1 VTKQLDIDAKEKEN
15 SKSNLLM
22 QQRRRY
28 PSSAL
33 LVPPSRCT
41 PSSDKNKPM
50 QDPTFTKIKYPY
62 LNFVTVAFYKKN
74 PLVNKLTM
82 GCCK

>member
-1 VTKQLDIDAKEKEN
+1 
-15 SKSNLLM
+15 M
-22 QQRRRY
+22 
-28 PSSAL
+28 
-33 LVPPSRCT
+33 

-62 LNFVTVAFYKKN
+62 LNFVTVAFYKKK

>member
-1 VTKQLDIDAKEKEN
+1 MEKAN
-15 SKSNLLM
+15 SKSNILM

-28 PSSAL
+28 PNSIL
-33 LVPPSRCT
+33 LVPPSRCM

-50 QDPTFTKIKYPY
+50 QDPTFTKKIKYPY
-62 LNFVTVAFYKKN
+62 LNFVTFAFYKKK

-82 GCCK
+82 GCGK